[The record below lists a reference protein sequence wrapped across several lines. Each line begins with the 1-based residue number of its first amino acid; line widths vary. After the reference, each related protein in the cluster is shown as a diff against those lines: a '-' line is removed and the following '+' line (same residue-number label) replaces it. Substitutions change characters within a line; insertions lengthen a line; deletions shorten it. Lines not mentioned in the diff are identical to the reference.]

1 MQEDSK
7 LEESKPGESI
17 ITDRDYLMDLLKNII
32 SFRTVAPPGDCYQE
46 IVEWLEPIFKEMGF
60 KTIKVKMPQE
70 VFAAKCS
77 DSRLVGD
84 RYNLQADLSVGAEK
98 TLVIYAHLDV
108 VPAEGE
114 WETDPFCAVQK
125 NGRIYGRGVSD
136 CKGSVAALIAA
147 LKALLSKKKPRY
159 NLSIL
164 LTTDEEVGG
173 YSGLCYLTDLGQV
186 KGDLMLC
193 MDGFSDDV
201 GIGSNGII
209 TWDVTVRG
217 RSAHSGSSFM
227 GVNAVEM
234 SISVMERLMDLKK
247 VVQARRSRLPSSSAV
262 RTLGIKNLIPI
273 LNITMING
281 GVKENIVPDRC
292 TLRGDRRVIP
302 EERMEEAMEEIERT
316 LEPLR
321 SDIDFDLRFYPGYPP
336 MSVDPEHAWVNEVR
350 EAVERGMGFL
360 PQLSAAQGS
369 LDQAYATEKTGI
381 PTCVYGVGR
390 QLESNI
396 HAPNENVRI
405 ADLEGYA
412 RFLIELLK

>member
-1 MQEDSK
+1 MREDSK
-7 LEESKPGESI
+7 PEETIFP
-17 ITDRDYLMDLLKNII
+17 DRDYLLDLMKNII

-46 IVEWLEPIFKEMGF
+46 IVEWLEPIFRDMGF
-60 KTIKVKMPQE
+60 KTTKMKMPAE

-77 DSRLVGD
+77 DNRLVGD
-84 RYNLQADLSVGAEK
+84 RYNLRADLSVGAEK

-114 WETDPFCAVQK
+114 WDTDPFCAVQK
-125 NGRIYGRGVSD
+125 NGRVYGRGVSD
-136 CKGSVAALIAA
+136 CKGSIAALVAA
-147 LKALLSKKKPRY
+147 LKALLSKKKPKY
-159 NLSIL
+159 NLSVL

-209 TWDVTVRG
+209 TWDVMVKG
-217 RSAHSGSSFM
+217 RSAHSGSSFL
-227 GVNAVEM
+227 GVNAVER
-234 SISVMERLMDLKK
+234 SIPVMERLMELKK
-247 VVQARRSRLPSSSAV
+247 VVQARRSRLPASTAV
-262 RTLGIKNLIPI
+262 RSMGIDNLMPI
-273 LNITMING
+273 LNITMVNG

-292 TLRGDRRVIP
+292 VLRGDRRVIP
-302 EERMEEAMEEIERT
+302 EEKMEEAMEEIERA

-321 SDIDFDLRFYPGYPP
+321 SEGIDFDLKFYPGYPP
-336 MSVDPEHAWVNEVR
+336 MSVNPEHAWVDEVR
-350 EAVERGMGFL
+350 EAVERGMGFM

-405 ADLEGYA
+405 TDLEGYT
-412 RFLIELLK
+412 RFLIELLQ

>member
-1 MQEDSK
+1 MREYSK
-7 LEESKPGESI
+7 PEESILP
-17 ITDRDYLMDLLKNII
+17 DRDYLMDLLKNII

-46 IVEWLEPIFKEMGF
+46 IVEWLEPIFRDMGF
-60 KTIKVKMPQE
+60 ETTKMKMPQE
-70 VFAAKCS
+70 VFAAKCC

-84 RYNLQADLSVGAEK
+84 RYNLRADLSVGAEK

-114 WETDPFCAVQK
+114 WDTDPFCAVQK
-125 NGRIYGRGVSD
+125 NGRVYGRGVSD
-136 CKGSVAALIAA
+136 CKGSVAALVAA
-147 LKALLSKKKPRY
+147 LKALLSRDMPKY

-209 TWDVTVRG
+209 TWDVMVKG
-217 RSAHSGSSFM
+217 RSAHSGSSFL
-227 GVNAVEM
+227 GVNAVER
-234 SISVMERLMDLKK
+234 SILVMERLMDLKK
-247 VVQARRSRLPSSSAV
+247 VVQARRSRLPASSPVKSV
-262 RTLGIKNLIPI
+262 GIENLMPI
-273 LNITMING
+273 LNITMVNG

-292 TLRGDRRVIP
+292 VLRGDRRVIP
-302 EERMEEAMEEIERT
+302 EERMEEAMEEIERA

-321 SDIDFDLRFYPGYPP
+321 SEGIDFELKFYPGYPP

-350 EAVERGMGFL
+350 EAVERGMGFM

-405 ADLEGYA
+405 TDLEGYT
-412 RFLIELLK
+412 RFLIELLQ

>member
-1 MQEDSK
+1 MREDSK
-7 LEESKPGESI
+7 PEESILP
-17 ITDRDYLMDLLKNII
+17 DRDYLMDLLKNII

-46 IVEWLEPIFKEMGF
+46 IVEWLEPIFRDMGF
-60 KTIKVKMPQE
+60 ETTKMKMPQE
-70 VFAAKCS
+70 VFAAKCC

-84 RYNLQADLSVGAEK
+84 RYNLRADLSVGAEK

-114 WETDPFCAVQK
+114 WDTDPFCAVQK
-125 NGRIYGRGVSD
+125 NGRVYGRGVSD
-136 CKGSVAALIAA
+136 CKGSVAALVAA
-147 LKALLSKKKPRY
+147 LKALLSKEKPKY

-209 TWDVTVRG
+209 TWDVMVKG
-217 RSAHSGSSFM
+217 RSAHSGSSFL
-227 GVNAVEM
+227 GVNAVER
-234 SISVMERLMDLKK
+234 SILVMERLMELKK
-247 VVQARRSRLPSSSAV
+247 VVQARRSRLPASSPVKSV
-262 RTLGIKNLIPI
+262 GIENLMPI
-273 LNITMING
+273 LNITMVNG

-292 TLRGDRRVIP
+292 VLRGDRRVIP
-302 EERMEEAMEEIERT
+302 EERMEEAMEEIERA

-321 SDIDFDLRFYPGYPP
+321 SEGIDFDLKFYPGYPP
-336 MSVDPEHAWVNEVR
+336 MSVDPEHAWVDEVR
-350 EAVERGMGFL
+350 EAVERGMGFM

-405 ADLEGYA
+405 TDLEGYT
-412 RFLIELLK
+412 RFLIELLQ

>member
-1 MQEDSK
+1 MREDSK
-7 LEESKPGESI
+7 PEESILP
-17 ITDRDYLMDLLKNII
+17 DRDYLMDLLKNII

-46 IVEWLEPIFKEMGF
+46 IVEWLEPIFRDMGF
-60 KTIKVKMPQE
+60 ETTKMKMPAE

-84 RYNLQADLSVGAEK
+84 RYNLRADLSVGAEK

-114 WETDPFCAVQK
+114 WDTDPFCAVQK
-125 NGRIYGRGVSD
+125 NGRVYGRGVSD
-136 CKGSVAALIAA
+136 CKGSVAALVAA
-147 LKALLSKKKPRY
+147 LKALLSKEKPKY

-209 TWDVTVRG
+209 TWDVMVKG
-217 RSAHSGSSFM
+217 RSDHSGSSFL
-227 GVNAVEM
+227 GVNAVER
-234 SISVMERLMDLKK
+234 SIPVMERLMDLKK
-247 VVQARRSRLPSSSAV
+247 VVQARRSRLPASSPVKSV
-262 RTLGIKNLIPI
+262 GIENLMPI
-273 LNITMING
+273 LNITMVNG

-292 TLRGDRRVIP
+292 VLRGDRRVIP
-302 EERMEEAMEEIERT
+302 EERMEEAMEEIERA

-321 SDIDFDLRFYPGYPP
+321 SEGIDFELKFYPGYPP
-336 MSVDPEHAWVNEVR
+336 MSVNPEHAWVNEVR
-350 EAVERGMGFL
+350 EAVERGMGFM

-405 ADLEGYA
+405 TDLEGYT
-412 RFLIELLK
+412 RFLIELLQ

>member
-1 MQEDSK
+1 MRDDLK
-7 LEESKPGESI
+7 PEESIFP
-17 ITDRDYLMDLLKNII
+17 DRGYLMDLLKNII

-46 IVEWLEPIFKEMGF
+46 IVEWLEPIFRDMGF
-60 KTIKVKMPQE
+60 ETTKMKMPAE
-70 VFAAKCS
+70 VFAAKCC

-84 RYNLQADLSVGAEK
+84 RYNLRADLSVGAEK

-114 WETDPFCAVQK
+114 WDTDPFCAVQK
-125 NGRIYGRGVSD
+125 NGRVYGRGVSD
-136 CKGSVAALIAA
+136 CKGSVAALVAA
-147 LKALLSKKKPRY
+147 LKALLSKEKPKY

-209 TWDVTVRG
+209 TWDVMVKG
-217 RSAHSGSSFM
+217 RSAHSGSSFL
-227 GVNAVEM
+227 GVNAVEG
-234 SISVMERLMDLKK
+234 SIPVMERLMDLKK
-247 VVQARRSRLPSSSAV
+247 VVQARRSRLPASSPVKSV
-262 RTLGIKNLIPI
+262 GIENLMPI
-273 LNITMING
+273 LNITMVNG

-292 TLRGDRRVIP
+292 VLRGDRRVIP
-302 EERMEEAMEEIERT
+302 EERMEEAMEEIERA

-321 SDIDFDLRFYPGYPP
+321 SEGIDFELKFYPGYPP
-336 MSVDPEHAWVNEVR
+336 MSVNPEHAWVNEVR
-350 EAVERGMGFL
+350 EAVERGMGFM

-405 ADLEGYA
+405 TDLEGYT
-412 RFLIELLK
+412 RFLIELLQ

>member
-1 MQEDSK
+1 MREDSK
-7 LEESKPGESI
+7 PEETIFP
-17 ITDRDYLMDLLKNII
+17 DRDYLLDLMKNII
-32 SFRTVAPPGDCYQE
+32 SFRTVASPGDCYQE
-46 IVEWLEPIFKEMGF
+46 IVEWLEPIFRDMGF
-60 KTIKVKMPQE
+60 KTTKMKMPAE

-77 DSRLVGD
+77 DNRLVGD
-84 RYNLQADLSVGAEK
+84 RYNLRADLSVGAEK

-114 WETDPFCAVQK
+114 WDTDPFCAVQK
-125 NGRIYGRGVSD
+125 NGRVYGRGVSD
-136 CKGSVAALIAA
+136 CKGSIAALVAA
-147 LKALLSKKKPRY
+147 LKALLSKKKPKY
-159 NLSIL
+159 NLSVL

-209 TWDVTVRG
+209 TWDVMVRG
-217 RSAHSGSSFM
+217 RSAHSGSSFL
-227 GVNAVEM
+227 GVNAVER
-234 SISVMERLMDLKK
+234 SIPVMERLMELKK
-247 VVQARRSRLPSSSAV
+247 VVQSRRSRLPASTAV
-262 RTLGIKNLIPI
+262 RSMGIDNLMPI
-273 LNITMING
+273 LNITMVNG

-292 TLRGDRRVIP
+292 VLRGDRRVIP
-302 EERMEEAMEEIERT
+302 EEKMEEAMEEIERA

-321 SDIDFDLRFYPGYPP
+321 SEGIDFDLKFYPGYPP
-336 MSVDPEHAWVNEVR
+336 MSVNPEHAWVDEVR
-350 EAVERGMGFL
+350 EAVERGMGFI

-405 ADLEGYA
+405 TDLEGYT
-412 RFLIELLK
+412 RFLIELLQ

>member
-1 MQEDSK
+1 MREDSK
-7 LEESKPGESI
+7 PEESILP
-17 ITDRDYLMDLLKNII
+17 DRDYLMDLLKNII

-46 IVEWLEPIFKEMGF
+46 IVEWLEPIFRDMGF
-60 KTIKVKMPQE
+60 ETTKMKMPAE

-84 RYNLQADLSVGAEK
+84 RYNLRADLSVGAEK

-114 WETDPFCAVQK
+114 WDTDPFCAVQK
-125 NGRIYGRGVSD
+125 NGRVYGRGVSD
-136 CKGSVAALIAA
+136 CKGSVAALVAA
-147 LKALLSKKKPRY
+147 LKALLSKEKPKY

-209 TWDVTVRG
+209 TWDVMVKG
-217 RSAHSGSSFM
+217 RSDHSGSSFL
-227 GVNAVEM
+227 GVNAVER
-234 SISVMERLMDLKK
+234 SIPVMERLMDLKK
-247 VVQARRSRLPSSSAV
+247 VVQARRSRLPASSPVKSV
-262 RTLGIKNLIPI
+262 GIENLMPI
-273 LNITMING
+273 LNITMVNG
-281 GVKENIVPDRC
+281 GFKENIVPDRC
-292 TLRGDRRVIP
+292 VLRGDRRVIP
-302 EERMEEAMEEIERT
+302 EERMEEAMEEIERA

-321 SDIDFDLRFYPGYPP
+321 SEGIDFELKFYPGYPP
-336 MSVDPEHAWVNEVR
+336 MSVNPEHAWVNEVR
-350 EAVERGMGFL
+350 EAVERGMGFM

-405 ADLEGYA
+405 TDLEGYT
-412 RFLIELLK
+412 RFLIELLQ

>member
-1 MQEDSK
+1 MREDSK
-7 LEESKPGESI
+7 PEESILP
-17 ITDRDYLMDLLKNII
+17 DRDYLMDLLKNII

-46 IVEWLEPIFKEMGF
+46 IVEWLEPIFRDMGF
-60 KTIKVKMPQE
+60 ETTKMKMPAE
-70 VFAAKCS
+70 VFAAKCC

-84 RYNLQADLSVGAEK
+84 RYNLRADLSVGAEK

-114 WETDPFCAVQK
+114 WDTDPFCAVQK
-125 NGRIYGRGVSD
+125 NGRVYGRGVSD
-136 CKGSVAALIAA
+136 CKGSVAALVAA
-147 LKALLSKKKPRY
+147 LKALLSKEKPKY

-193 MDGFSDDV
+193 IDGFSDDV

-209 TWDVTVRG
+209 TWDVMVKG
-217 RSAHSGSSFM
+217 RSAHSGSSFL
-227 GVNAVEM
+227 GVNAVER
-234 SISVMERLMDLKK
+234 SILVMERLMDLKK
-247 VVQARRSRLPSSSAV
+247 VVQARRSRLPASSPVKSV
-262 RTLGIKNLIPI
+262 GIENLMPI

-292 TLRGDRRVIP
+292 VLRGDRRVIP
-302 EERMEEAMEEIERT
+302 EERMEEAMEEIERA

-321 SDIDFDLRFYPGYPP
+321 SEGIDFELKFYPGYPP

-350 EAVERGMGFL
+350 EAVERGMGFM

-405 ADLEGYA
+405 TDLEGYT
-412 RFLIELLK
+412 RFLIELLQ

>member
-1 MQEDSK
+1 MREDSK
-7 LEESKPGESI
+7 PEESILP
-17 ITDRDYLMDLLKNII
+17 DRDYLMDLLKNII

-46 IVEWLEPIFKEMGF
+46 IVEWLEPIFRDMGF
-60 KTIKVKMPQE
+60 ETTKMKMPQE
-70 VFAAKCS
+70 VFAAKCC

-84 RYNLQADLSVGAEK
+84 RYNLRADLSVGAEK

-114 WETDPFCAVQK
+114 WDTDPFCAVQK
-125 NGRIYGRGVSD
+125 NGRVYGRGVSD
-136 CKGSVAALIAA
+136 CKGSVAALVAA
-147 LKALLSKKKPRY
+147 LKALLSRDMPKY

-209 TWDVTVRG
+209 TWDVLVKG
-217 RSAHSGSSFM
+217 RSAHSGSSFL
-227 GVNAVEM
+227 GVNAVER
-234 SISVMERLMDLKK
+234 SILVMESLMDLKK
-247 VVQARRSRLPSSSAV
+247 VVQARRSRLPASSPVKSV
-262 RTLGIKNLIPI
+262 GIENLMPI
-273 LNITMING
+273 LNITMVNG

-292 TLRGDRRVIP
+292 VLRGDRRVIP
-302 EERMEEAMEEIERT
+302 EERMEDAMEEIERA

-321 SDIDFDLRFYPGYPP
+321 SEGIDFELKFYPGYPP

-350 EAVERGMGFL
+350 EAVERRMGFM

-405 ADLEGYA
+405 ADLEGYTK
-412 RFLIELLK
+412 FLIELLQ

>member
-1 MQEDSK
+1 MREDSK
-7 LEESKPGESI
+7 PEETIFP
-17 ITDRDYLMDLLKNII
+17 DRDYLLDLMKNII

-46 IVEWLEPIFKEMGF
+46 IVEWLEPIFRDMGF
-60 KTIKVKMPQE
+60 RTTKMKMPAE

-77 DSRLVGD
+77 DNRLVGD
-84 RYNLQADLSVGAEK
+84 RYNLRADLSVGAEK

-114 WETDPFCAVQK
+114 WDTDPFCAVQK
-125 NGRIYGRGVSD
+125 NGRVYGRGVSD
-136 CKGSVAALIAA
+136 CKGSIAALVAA
-147 LKALLSKKKPRY
+147 LKALLSKKKPKY

-209 TWDVTVRG
+209 TWDVMVKG
-217 RSAHSGSSFM
+217 RSAHSGSSFL
-227 GVNAVEM
+227 GVNAVER
-234 SISVMERLMDLKK
+234 SIPVMERLMELKK
-247 VVQARRSRLPSSSAV
+247 VVQARRSRLPASTAV
-262 RTLGIKNLIPI
+262 RSMGIDNLMPI
-273 LNITMING
+273 LNITMVNG

-292 TLRGDRRVIP
+292 VLRGDRRVIP
-302 EERMEEAMEEIERT
+302 EEKMEEAMEEIERA

-321 SDIDFDLRFYPGYPP
+321 SEGIDFDLKFYPGYPP
-336 MSVDPEHAWVNEVR
+336 MSVNPEHAWVDEVR
-350 EAVERGMGFL
+350 EAVERGMGFM

-405 ADLEGYA
+405 TDLEGYT
-412 RFLIELLK
+412 RFLIELLQ

>member
-1 MQEDSK
+1 MREDSK
-7 LEESKPGESI
+7 PEESILP
-17 ITDRDYLMDLLKNII
+17 DRDYLMDLLKNII

-46 IVEWLEPIFKEMGF
+46 IVEWLEPIFRDMGF
-60 KTIKVKMPQE
+60 ETTKMKMPAE
-70 VFAAKCS
+70 VFAAKCC

-84 RYNLQADLSVGAEK
+84 RYNLRADLSVGAEK

-114 WETDPFCAVQK
+114 WDTDPFCAVQK
-125 NGRIYGRGVSD
+125 NGRVYGRGVSD
-136 CKGSVAALIAA
+136 CKGSVAALVAA
-147 LKALLSKKKPRY
+147 LKALLSKEKPKY

-209 TWDVTVRG
+209 TWDVMVKG
-217 RSAHSGSSFM
+217 RSDHSGSSFL
-227 GVNAVEM
+227 GVNAVER
-234 SISVMERLMDLKK
+234 SIPVMERLMDLKK
-247 VVQARRSRLPSSSAV
+247 VVQARRSRLPASSPVKSV
-262 RTLGIKNLIPI
+262 GIENLMPI
-273 LNITMING
+273 LNITMVNG

-292 TLRGDRRVIP
+292 VLRGDRRVIP
-302 EERMEEAMEEIERT
+302 EERMEEAMEEIERA

-321 SDIDFDLRFYPGYPP
+321 SEGIDFELKFYPGYPP
-336 MSVDPEHAWVNEVR
+336 MSVNPEHAWVNEVR
-350 EAVERGMGFL
+350 EAVERGMGFM

-405 ADLEGYA
+405 TDLEGYT
-412 RFLIELLK
+412 RFLIELLQ

>member
-1 MQEDSK
+1 MRDDLK
-7 LEESKPGESI
+7 PEESIFP
-17 ITDRDYLMDLLKNII
+17 DRGYLMDLLKNII

-46 IVEWLEPIFKEMGF
+46 IVEWLEPIFRDMGF
-60 KTIKVKMPQE
+60 ETTKMKMPAE
-70 VFAAKCS
+70 VFAAKCC

-84 RYNLQADLSVGAEK
+84 RYNLRADLSVGAEK

-114 WETDPFCAVQK
+114 WDTDPFCAVQK
-125 NGRIYGRGVSD
+125 NGRVYGRGVSD
-136 CKGSVAALIAA
+136 CKGSVAALVAA
-147 LKALLSKKKPRY
+147 LKALLSKEKPKY

-209 TWDVTVRG
+209 TWDVMVKG
-217 RSAHSGSSFM
+217 RSDHSGSSFL
-227 GVNAVEM
+227 GVNAVER
-234 SISVMERLMDLKK
+234 SIPVMERLMDLKK
-247 VVQARRSRLPSSSAV
+247 VVQARRSRLPASSPVKSV
-262 RTLGIKNLIPI
+262 GIENLMPI
-273 LNITMING
+273 LNITMVNG

-292 TLRGDRRVIP
+292 VLRGDRRVIP
-302 EERMEEAMEEIERT
+302 EERMEEAMEEIERA

-321 SDIDFDLRFYPGYPP
+321 SEGIDFELKFYPGYPP
-336 MSVDPEHAWVNEVR
+336 MSVNPEHAWVNEVR
-350 EAVERGMGFL
+350 EAVERGMGFM

-405 ADLEGYA
+405 TDLEGYT
-412 RFLIELLK
+412 RFLIELLQ

>member
-1 MQEDSK
+1 MREDSK
-7 LEESKPGESI
+7 PEESILP
-17 ITDRDYLMDLLKNII
+17 DRDYLMDLLKNII

-46 IVEWLEPIFKEMGF
+46 IVEWLEPIFRDMGF
-60 KTIKVKMPQE
+60 ETTKMKMPAE

-114 WETDPFCAVQK
+114 WDTDPFCAVQK
-125 NGRIYGRGVSD
+125 NGRVYGRGVSD
-136 CKGSVAALIAA
+136 CKGSVAALVAA
-147 LKALLSKKKPRY
+147 LKALLSKEKPKY

-209 TWDVTVRG
+209 TWDVMVKG
-217 RSAHSGSSFM
+217 RSAHSGSSFL
-227 GVNAVEM
+227 GVNAVER
-234 SISVMERLMDLKK
+234 SILVMERLMDLKK
-247 VVQARRSRLPSSSAV
+247 VVQARRSRLPASSPVKSV
-262 RTLGIKNLIPI
+262 GIENLMPI

-292 TLRGDRRVIP
+292 VLRGDRRVIP
-302 EERMEEAMEEIERT
+302 EERMEEAMEEIERA

-321 SDIDFDLRFYPGYPP
+321 SEGIDFELKFYPGYPP

-350 EAVERGMGFL
+350 EAVERGMGFM

-405 ADLEGYA
+405 TDLEGYT
-412 RFLIELLK
+412 RFLIELLQ

>member
-1 MQEDSK
+1 MREDSK
-7 LEESKPGESI
+7 PEESIFP
-17 ITDRDYLMDLLKNII
+17 DRGYLMDLLKNII

-46 IVEWLEPIFKEMGF
+46 IVEWLEPIFRDMGF
-60 KTIKVKMPQE
+60 ETTKMKMPAE
-70 VFAAKCS
+70 VFAAKCC

-84 RYNLQADLSVGAEK
+84 RYNLRADLSVEAEK

-114 WETDPFCAVQK
+114 WDTDPFCAVQK
-125 NGRIYGRGVSD
+125 NGRVYGRGVSD
-136 CKGSVAALIAA
+136 CKGSVAALVAA
-147 LKALLSKKKPRY
+147 LKALLSKEKPKY

-209 TWDVTVRG
+209 TWDVMVKG
-217 RSAHSGSSFM
+217 RSAHSGSSFL
-227 GVNAVEM
+227 GVNAVER
-234 SISVMERLMDLKK
+234 SIPVMERLMDLKK
-247 VVQARRSRLPSSSAV
+247 VVQARRSRLPASSPVKSV
-262 RTLGIKNLIPI
+262 GIEKLMPI
-273 LNITMING
+273 LNITMVNG

-292 TLRGDRRVIP
+292 VLRGDRRVIP
-302 EERMEEAMEEIERT
+302 EERMEEAMEEIERA

-321 SDIDFDLRFYPGYPP
+321 SEGIDFELKFYPGYPP
-336 MSVDPEHAWVNEVR
+336 MSVDPEHAWVDEVR
-350 EAVERGMGFL
+350 EAVERGMGFM

-405 ADLEGYA
+405 TDLEGYT
-412 RFLIELLK
+412 RFLIELLQ